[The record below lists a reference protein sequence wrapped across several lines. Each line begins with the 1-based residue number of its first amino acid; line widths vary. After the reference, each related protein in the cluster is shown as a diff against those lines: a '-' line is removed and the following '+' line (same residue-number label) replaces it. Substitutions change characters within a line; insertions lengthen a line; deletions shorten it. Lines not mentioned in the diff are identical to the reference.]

1 MTVKIAEGHD
11 ICPYFLAREMALLE
25 QRFGAGYE
33 YTYLIPGLQKVVQ
46 AGGRVI
52 PTPEDRGVIWLIDDR
67 FPGFVSSREAI
78 DTAVRVA
85 RGVKGVKSVTRLE
98 PHHAVSD
105 LQRASSRSDV
115 CQRQQHLNLRSL
127 ILSKWT

>member
-11 ICPYFLAREMALLE
+11 ICPYFLAREMAPLE

-85 RGVKGVKSVTRLE
+85 RGVKGVKSVTNDMKL
-98 PHHAVSD
+98 
-105 LQRASSRSDV
+105 
-115 CQRQQHLNLRSL
+115 
-127 ILSKWT
+127 K